1 MLKLLYG
8 SGKDSDIFYKV
19 RLDIPDPFFFVDL
32 GSSAHIFLDHREYGV
47 FEDHNK
53 NPNIQPHLVNP
64 LYEKAKKYKNFN
76 NSAAALA
83 YTILEELELIGKEV
97 SVSCGFRLD
106 MADVL
111 RKQGVKITPLP
122 ALYPERETKSEG
134 DIAATKTA
142 LSGTHHAFA
151 CIERILK
158 ESHIEG
164 EYVYYRKERLTSELL
179 KYEASKVFLSQGLVD
194 IEGMIISCKS
204 HAAIP
209 HHRGGGPIFANETI
223 ICDLF
228 PRDMKTGHFSD
239 MTRTYVKGEA
249 SEYVQKMYSSVQKA
263 QEAAIDAIRP
273 GVVMEG
279 VHQVCVDIF
288 LQDGFDVG
296 DAGFIHGTGHGLG
309 IDIHESPYVKSGSKT
324 VIKEGMV
331 FTIEPG
337 LYYPEHGGVRIED
350 VVCVRKD
357 GAENL
362 TQYPKQLCIV

>member
-111 RKQGVKITPLP
+111 RKHGVKITPLP

-158 ESHIEG
+158 ESRIEG

-204 HAAIP
+204 HA
-209 HHRGGGPIFANETI
+209 
-223 ICDLF
+223 
-228 PRDMKTGHFSD
+228 
-239 MTRTYVKGEA
+239 
-249 SEYVQKMYSSVQKA
+249 
-263 QEAAIDAIRP
+263 
-273 GVVMEG
+273 
-279 VHQVCVDIF
+279 
-288 LQDGFDVG
+288 
-296 DAGFIHGTGHGLG
+296 
-309 IDIHESPYVKSGSKT
+309 
-324 VIKEGMV
+324 
-331 FTIEPG
+331 
-337 LYYPEHGGVRIED
+337 
-350 VVCVRKD
+350 
-357 GAENL
+357 
-362 TQYPKQLCIV
+362 